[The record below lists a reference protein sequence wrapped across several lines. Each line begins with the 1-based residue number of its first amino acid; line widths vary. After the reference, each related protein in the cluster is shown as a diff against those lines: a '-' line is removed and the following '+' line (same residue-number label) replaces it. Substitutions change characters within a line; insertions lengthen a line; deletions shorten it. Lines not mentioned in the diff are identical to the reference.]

1 MNLMSQ
7 AKVLLALVE
16 KGSLTGKDLAERV
29 RLTKAGLIR
38 VLRVLTV
45 RDLVSCQDDFEAR
58 RGLTGG
64 RYTHAAWSLTCD
76 VEALTMRQALNA
88 LEFEGSGPNVFRA
101 VGAIK

>member
-7 AKVLLALVE
+7 AKVILALVE
-16 KGSLTGKDLAERV
+16 KDSLTGKDLAEHV

-38 VLRVLTV
+38 VLRVLTK
-45 RDLVSCQDDFEAR
+45 RDLVSCEDDFEAR

-64 RYTHAAWSLTCD
+64 RYMQAVWSLTCN
-76 VEALTMRQALNA
+76 VEALTMLQAFRA

-101 VGAIK
+101 VGAII